1 MKRYLL
7 ISQGSQ
13 AIQLIRELFALEIK
27 PHEITVI
34 TFEIEANNSFIEFL
48 NYYKI
53 EKAIVNK
60 DSFDK
65 ELKNRVELHEL
76 VISFSNPFIIK
87 KDILDKSIFVNF
99 HPGLLPK
106 YRGSFSTVWSM
117 INKEKIVGGTWHY
130 IKKKVD
136 TGNILLFT
144 TVYVESTST
153 AFSLNHQIFSKG
165 IQLTGQVLNLV
176 KEKNTGTKQT
186 GLANF
191 YQNKFPDISSL
202 DTELQKRIY
211 YFPPHHEL

>member
-1 MKRYLL
+1 MSRFSIDTIIERTFGL
-7 ISQGSQ
+7 G
-13 AIQLIRELFALEIK
+13 IK
-27 PHEITVI
+27 PQEITII
-34 TFEIEANNSFIEFL
+34 TLESEPNKSFIEFL

-65 ELKNRVELHEL
+65 ELKNKVELFEV

-87 KDILDKSIFVNF
+87 DDILDKSIFINF
-99 HPGLLPK
+99 HPGLLPS

-117 INKEKIVGGTWHY
+117 INKENIVGGTWHY

-136 TGNILLFT
+136 TGNILLDV
-144 TVYVESTST
+144 TVDIKSTST

-186 GLANF
+186 GFQIL
-191 YQNKFPDISSL
+191 S
-202 DTELQKRIY
+202 
-211 YFPPHHEL
+211 